1 MDLINRL
8 IECNCVKIGKY
19 TLRNGNISRYYFD
32 MKNLISYPKLLSEIG
47 DLMYE
52 IIKDRCDVICGVPMG
67 GLPLAT
73 YISTRYGIPMI
84 IPRKTTKG
92 YGMEKQIEGEYTKDT
107 TCIIIEDV
115 ITTGS
120 SINEV
125 VDILRDE
132 LIVLESV
139 VVIDRQSGDKKNK
152 IPVRPIITRT
162 DIVKTKLKNL
172 VEERGRL
179 CFSADITDIEHLE
192 ETLDIVGP
200 LISVCKI
207 HSDIYE
213 DESTIRNII
222 VDAANEHGF
231 LIMEDRKYVDISHIT
246 LQQYAYVRDWVD
258 MVTVMST
265 ISEETIMNMS
275 GVMIVANM
283 SNNNW
288 DFTNWAK
295 DLAVKC
301 CDNVVGFITQKP
313 IRNLFKLRDTEDE
326 LTYFWNMTPGVSL
339 NVSKTRDQRYRSIDE
354 IDTDI
359 IIVGRGIYKSDDPMS
374 SALDYCKY
382 KKKSNEL

>member
-1 MDLINRL
+1 MDIINSL
-8 IECNCVKIGKY
+8 IECNCVKTGKF

-32 MKNLISYPKLLSEIG
+32 MKNLISHPKLLAQIG

-52 IIKDRCDVICGVPMG
+52 SIRDRCDVICGVPMG

-84 IPRKTTKG
+84 IPRKTAKG
-92 YGMEKQIEGEYTKDT
+92 YGMGKQIEGEYTSET

-132 LIVLESV
+132 LIVLEAV
-139 VVIDRQSGDKKNK
+139 VVIDRQAGDKKNTV
-152 IPVRPIITRT
+152 PVLPMITRT
-162 DIVKTKLKNL
+162 DIVKTRLKNL
-172 VEERGRL
+172 VEIRGRL
-179 CFSADITDIEHLE
+179 CFSADITDTERLE
-192 ETLDIVGP
+192 DTLEQVGP
-200 LISVCKI
+200 HISICKI

-213 DESTIRNII
+213 DELTIRNIV
-222 VDAANEHGF
+222 VDAANKHGF

-246 LQQYAYVRDWVD
+246 LQQYAFVRDWVD

-265 ISEETIMNMS
+265 ISKETIREMS

-283 SNNNW
+283 SNNRW

-295 DLAVKC
+295 DLAINC

-326 LTYFWNMTPGVSL
+326 LSYFWNMTPGVSL
-339 NVSKTRDQRYRSIDE
+339 TVTRTHDQRYRTIDE

-359 IIVGRGIYKSDDPMS
+359 IIVGRGIYNAEDPSS
-374 SALDYCKY
+374 SATDYCKY
-382 KKKSNEL
+382 KKQLIK

>member
-8 IECNCVKIGKY
+8 IECNCVKIGKF

-32 MKNLISYPKLLSEIG
+32 MKNLISYPKLLAEIG

-52 IIKDRCDVICGVPMG
+52 LIKDRCDVICGVPMG

-73 YISTRYGIPMI
+73 YISTRYGVPMI
-84 IPRKTTKG
+84 IPRKKTKS
-92 YGMEKQIEGEYTKDT
+92 YGMGKQIEGEYTKDT

-162 DIVKTKLKNL
+162 DIVKTRLKNL

-179 CFSADITDIEHLE
+179 CFSADITDTEQLE
-192 ETLDIVGP
+192 ETLDMVGP

-265 ISEETIMNMS
+265 ISEETILNMS

-295 DLAVKC
+295 DLAIKC
-301 CDNVVGFITQKP
+301 CDNVIGFITQKP
-313 IRNLFKLRDTEDE
+313 IRNLFKLRDTENE
-326 LTYFWNMTPGVSL
+326 LSYFWNMTPGVSL

-359 IIVGRGIYKSDDPMS
+359 IIVGRGIYKSDDPVS
-374 SALDYCKY
+374 SALEYCKY
-382 KKKSNEL
+382 SK